1 MELVDRINSQYIE
14 FSKLFSGLQDYNNG
28 QNHDELV
35 EIYYQKIS
43 PQIDLLNESLKSL
56 FELNEDIMLNKEGD
70 LRSSSNHQY
79 ILLYLYHLEE
89 R

>member
-14 FSKLFSGLQDYNNG
+14 FSKLFSGLQDYSNG

-70 LRSSSNHQY
+70 P
-79 ILLYLYHLEE
+79 
-89 R
+89 